1 MNRVRSS
8 LVLVMVLVL
17 GFACAAQAQE
27 RRGPT
32 GSGRGFSRGSLL
44 GLLRLEQVQ
53 KEMKLSEEQTAKV
66 KIVEKLGTEMREQY
80 TALREIE
87 DRQQRME
94 KTTALS
100 DEFDGKVREQL
111 RDVVPRE
118 QMMRLY
124 QIRMQV
130 RPVVDSLANRYVAGR
145 LELTDQQKEKV
156 AEIAKESQ
164 AKQSELYA
172 TMRDATDE
180 QRSEVYQK
188 LRQVRS
194 DADEKALGVLT
205 AEQKAAFEEMKG
217 EKIELEMR
225 RRPTINHSDETEH
238 ESERTPHYSRGQP

>member
-1 MNRVRSS
+1 MARVRSW
-8 LVLVMVLVL
+8 LVPVMVLFI
-17 GFACAAQAQE
+17 GAAFAFAVQAQAPE
-27 RRGPT
+27 GSRR
-32 GSGRGFSRGSLL
+32 SSERGFSRGSLL

-66 KIVEKLGTEMREQY
+66 KEVVEKLGTEMREQY

-87 DRQQRME
+87 DRQQRTE

-100 DEFDGKVREQL
+100 DEFDGKLREQL

-130 RPVVDSLANRYVAGR
+130 RPVVDSLANRRVAGR
-145 LELTDQQKEKV
+145 LKLTDQQKQKV
-156 AEIAKESQ
+156 AEISKDSQ

-194 DADEKALGVLT
+194 DADEKALGVLS

-225 RRPTINHSDETEH
+225 RGRRSTT
-238 ESERTPHYSRGQP
+238 

>member
-1 MNRVRSS
+1 MNRVQSW
-8 LVLVMVLVL
+8 LVLVMVLVM
-17 GFACAAQAQE
+17 GAAFACAAQAQE
-27 RRGPT
+27 REGAR
-32 GSGRGFSRGSLL
+32 RGFGGRSSRGSLL

-66 KIVEKLGTEMREQY
+66 KEVVEKLGTEMREQY

-87 DRQQRME
+87 DRQQRTE

-111 RDVVPRE
+111 RDVVERE
-118 QMMRLY
+118 QIMRLY

-130 RPVVDSLANRYVAGR
+130 RPAADSLANRYVAGR
-145 LELTDQQKEKV
+145 LELTDEQKQKL
-156 AEIAKESQ
+156 AEIAKDSQ

-172 TMRDATDE
+172 TMRDATGE
-180 QRSEVYQK
+180 QRSETYQK
-188 LRQVRS
+188 LGKLRS

-205 AEQKAAFEEMKG
+205 AEQKKSFEEMKG

-225 RRPTINHSDETEH
+225 RGRRSTT
-238 ESERTPHYSRGQP
+238 

>member
-8 LVLVMVLVL
+8 LVLMMTLVM
-17 GFACAAQAQE
+17 GAAFACTAQALAAEGSQ
-27 RRGPT
+27 R

-66 KIVEKLGTEMREQY
+66 KEVVEKLGTEMREQY

-87 DRQQRME
+87 DRQERME

-130 RPVVDSLANRYVAGR
+130 RSVVDSLANPYVASR
-145 LELTDQQKEKV
+145 LELTDQQKEKL
-156 AEIAKESQ
+156 AQIAKDSQ
-164 AKQSELYA
+164 AKQSELYG

-180 QRSEVYQK
+180 QRSEAYQK
-188 LRQVRS
+188 LRQFRS

-205 AEQKAAFEEMKG
+205 AEQKKSFEEMKG

-225 RRPTINHSDETEH
+225 RGRQSTT
-238 ESERTPHYSRGQP
+238 

>member
-1 MNRVRSS
+1 MSRLRSS
-8 LVLVMVLVL
+8 LVLVMVLVM
-17 GFACAAQAQE
+17 GTAFACAAQAQKRE
-27 RRGPT
+27 GSRRGF
-32 GSGRGFSRGSLL
+32 GRGFSRGSLL

-66 KIVEKLGTEMREQY
+66 KEIVEKLGTEMREQY

-124 QIRMQV
+124 QIRLQV
-130 RPVVDSLANRYVAGR
+130 RPVVDSLANRYVVGR

-156 AEIAKESQ
+156 AEIAKDSQ

-180 QRSEVYQK
+180 QRSEVFQK

-225 RRPTINHSDETEH
+225 RRQRSAA
-238 ESERTPHYSRGQP
+238 